1 MLKSKFMTWYGSV
14 ALSILVPSYILTHI
28 VSIIHMRILIPSC
41 ISERIGSIS
50 LSSILSIGS
59 IIHIRQSCF
68 HKCIGSIIHIR
79 GYWFHLAFWTSA
91 SEMPNPTASSAPMET
106 SGTLHPVQSLSF
118 VIVNVVVRILL
129 VPLPFLNS
137 F

>member
-1 MLKSKFMTWYGSV
+1 MLEPIRVYIYYDGNKYGMKWNQSLIMNMLKSKFMTWYGSI

-50 LSSILSIGS
+50 LYSILSIGS
-59 IIHIRQSCF
+59 IIHIRQCCF

-79 GYWFHLAFWTSA
+79 GYWFHLAFWT
-91 SEMPNPTASSAPMET
+91 
-106 SGTLHPVQSLSF
+106 
-118 VIVNVVVRILL
+118 L
-129 VPLPFLNS
+129 VPS
-137 F
+137 CS